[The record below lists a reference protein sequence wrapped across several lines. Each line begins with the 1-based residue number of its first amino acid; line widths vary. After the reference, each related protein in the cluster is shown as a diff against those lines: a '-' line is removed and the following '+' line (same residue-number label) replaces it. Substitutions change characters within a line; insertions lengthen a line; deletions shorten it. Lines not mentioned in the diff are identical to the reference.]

1 MNITMLHTTEQ
12 ETQTQI
18 QQMEKETIPMIHTHS
33 QSEMLQ
39 NVDDA
44 LLTLYIHALVSSPL
58 FPRLRDTHIY
68 NNSYL
73 RMAQQS

>member
-1 MNITMLHTTEQ
+1 MNIAMLHTTEQ

-44 LLTLYIHALVSSPL
+44 LLTLSIHMLL
-58 FPRLRDTHIY
+58 FHPSLSIPD
-68 NNSYL
+68 
-73 RMAQQS
+73 